1 MGCTPAICAGG
12 TSIGRNIYV
21 EDLAAARVKQ
31 LTSDGSDTILNGV
44 SDRVYIAKLRRR
56 VPLERRMA
64 LEPDGTKMP
73 IGNSIRVM
81 HLV

>member
-44 SDRVYIAKLRRR
+44 SDRVYLAKLRRR